1 MVVLREG
8 NATGVVDTGKT
19 STVHNTVGKVPWAG
33 IVKKV
38 PAADATAS
46 KITTYG
52 GDQSASRHRKSSIH
66 RTFVLRSL
74 SQNNPVNASKV

>member
-19 STVHNTVGKVPWAG
+19 STVHNTVGKVTWAD
-33 IVKKV
+33 IAKKA
-38 PAADATAS
+38 PAAGVSASTIATC
-46 KITTYG
+46 G
-52 GDQSASRHRKSSIH
+52 GSQSASRHQNLRNH